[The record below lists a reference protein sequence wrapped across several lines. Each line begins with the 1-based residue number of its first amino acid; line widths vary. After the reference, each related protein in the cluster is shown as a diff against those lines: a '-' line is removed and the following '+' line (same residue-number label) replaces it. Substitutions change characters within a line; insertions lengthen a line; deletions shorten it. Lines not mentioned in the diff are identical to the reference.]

1 MGERIDPSPRLFG
14 EHSNYVFGHNL
25 DERQRLEFQFSLLRE
40 DFNLWFDEML
50 RLGGLA
56 TDPDHADWSVLDV
69 GCGEGQFSRE
79 IARRYPHAR
88 VVGADVDVPAI
99 AAASANGV
107 PGTNVRFLV
116 HDAREQIP
124 EDVVPDGGFDAVI
137 MWMVLLYLPDRRAAL
152 ANLVAVLA
160 PDGVLMLGN
169 VPDQALRLDHPSAV
183 AIMTAGQQA
192 LRRLG
197 TLGLE
202 RELDDLLRQE
212 GLADVTTVVLRH
224 PVGGATSHGQ
234 RWYAYALASL
244 KTGKLLLVDL
254 CKLMDGV
261 EYDRH
266 VEQLANASV
275 LELSGDCRFLVT
287 LARRG

>member
-1 MGERIDPSPRLFG
+1 MGERTEPAPRLFG
-14 EHSNYVFGHNL
+14 EHSNYVFGHVL

-50 RLGGLA
+50 RLGGLS
-56 TDPDHADWSVLDV
+56 TDPDHADWSVLDM

-88 VVGADVDVPAI
+88 VVGADADVPAI
-99 AAASANGV
+99 AAASANGG
-107 PGTNVRFLV
+107 PGANVRFLV

-124 EDVVPDGGFDAVI
+124 EDVVPEGGFDAVI
-137 MWMVLLYLPDRRAAL
+137 MWLVLLYLPDRRAAL

-160 PDGVLMLGN
+160 PHGVMMLGN
-169 VPDQALRLDHPSAV
+169 IPDQTLRLDHPSAV
-183 AIMTAGQQA
+183 AILTAGQQA
-192 LRRLG
+192 MRRLG

-202 RELDDLLRQE
+202 HELDDLLRQE
-212 GLADVTTVVLRH
+212 GLADVTTVVLCH
-224 PVGGATSHGQ
+224 PVGGATRHGQ
-234 RWYAYALASL
+234 RWYAYALANL
-244 KTGKLLLVDL
+244 RTGKLLLVDL
-254 CKLMDGV
+254 CKMMDGA

-287 LARRG
+287 LARRC